1 MINRVL
7 IRIKVIQ
14 MLYSYLLTEK
24 LFMLESQPTPPT
36 KEKRFA
42 YKLYLDML
50 TLMIDISDSVEVK
63 GKKYLPLKDNRFIKI
78 LFNDEKIKSNL
89 AKNRIDPY
97 PYAELVGH
105 FADKIKD
112 SAIFKNYVKSQE
124 TGMLEDLKVWQ
135 DIFSLILVPNKS
147 LNDIISQQEN
157 FSMRGLE
164 RMREIMNTT
173 FLNFSMSQDNLYD
186 AIKTLR
192 VSLDKAYELYYW
204 LLLLPIELTNLREQ
218 QIDANKHKF
227 LPSEDDLNP
236 NLRFVENKFVEKLR
250 NSDKFN
256 EYVEK
261 SKLCWNPENRIL
273 LNILL
278 KNIMDSDIYCEYMNV
293 DSSDLKSDCEFWRNI
308 FKTIIFESSDLEE
321 VLEEKSVFWNDD
333 LDVVGTFVL
342 KTIKK
347 IETESDEFILPKFK
361 DEEDSRF
368 GEELFQYVIK
378 NKEEYREYI
387 GEFVKRESWDAD
399 RLAFMDVV
407 LIQTSLAEILNFP
420 KIPVNVSLNEYI
432 ELAKYYSTPKSG
444 LFINGILGAII
455 AKLRADKRL
464 MKE

>member
-42 YKLYLDML
+42 YKLYLDLL

-78 LFNDEKIKSNL
+78 ILNDEKIKSNL
-89 AKNRIDPY
+89 AKNRISPY
-97 PYAELVGH
+97 PYAELVG
-105 FADKIKD
+105 FLSDKIKD
-112 SAIFKNYVKSQE
+112 SAIFKNYIKSQE

-135 DIFSLILVPNKS
+135 DIFSLILVPDKS
-147 LNDIISQQEN
+147 LNELISQQEN
-157 FSMRGLE
+157 FSMRGVE

-173 FLNFSMSQDNLYD
+173 FLNFSMSQDNIFD

-192 VSLDKAYELYYW
+192 VSLGKAYELYYW
-204 LLLLPIELTNLREQ
+204 LLLLPVELTNLREQ
-218 QIDANKHKF
+218 QIDINKHKY
-227 LPSEDDLNP
+227 LPSEEDLNP

-250 NSDKFN
+250 SSDKFN

-261 SKLCWNPENRIL
+261 NKLCWNPENRIL

-278 KNIMDSDIYCEYMNV
+278 KSIIDSDIYREYMNA

-308 FKTIIFESSDLEE
+308 FKTIILESADLEE

-333 LDVVGTFVL
+333 LDIVGTFVL

-347 IETESDEFILPKFK
+347 IETETDDFILPKFK

-378 NKEEYREYI
+378 NKEEYKEYI
-387 GEFVKRESWDAD
+387 NEFVKRESWDSD
-399 RLAFMDVV
+399 RLAFMDVI

-432 ELAKYYSTPKSG
+432 EIAKYYSTPKSG

-455 AKLRADKRL
+455 AKLRADKKL
-464 MKE
+464 IKE